1 MSGETLANAREAFRE
16 SRLRV
21 LVITAERRLPDIS
34 YVYERLSQN
43 HDLDIRVLSR
53 KQQSSLRRAL
63 RDVDFNSYD
72 RILFDILFRYI
83 REQASFIRKLSSVVI
98 YEEDSY
104 MNYLRHSR
112 RYRQFSRF
120 YRMVPGVRIVVT
132 GAGVAERLRGEGFD
146 ANFLCKG
153 YDERRIFCENESER
167 DIELGFVGRLGS
179 NTYAERKSLLE
190 NLAANEPLQ
199 MLRTEPGEPYRRV
212 LNRIRYFVGADV
224 KFGEYMAKNFEA
236 MACGCVVLAWRQGGE
251 EPAIGLEEGRHL
263 LLYSSI
269 EELRGHLARLRAE
282 PELGQWI
289 AEEGRHF
296 AEQNLTFSRLAKGLE
311 AQLCKPFPKL
321 PERRP
326 GFARRLLRLFGVAI

>member
-1 MSGETLANAREAFRE
+1 MKDKEAFSVE
-16 SRLRV
+16 PRLRI
-21 LVITAERRLPDIS
+21 LVVTAERRLPDIS

-53 KQQSSLRRAL
+53 KQQGNLRRAL
-63 RDVDFNSYD
+63 RDVDFKAYD

-83 REQASFIRKLSSVVI
+83 HKQASFIRRLSSVII

-120 YRMVPGVRIVVT
+120 YRAVPGVRIVVT

-153 YDERRIFCENESER
+153 YDERRIFCESEAER

-179 NTYAERKSLLE
+179 NTYADRKSLLE

-199 MLRTEPGEPYRRV
+199 ILRTEPGDPYRRM

-236 MACGCVVLAWRQGGE
+236 MACGCVVLAWRQGSE
-251 EPAIGLEEGRHL
+251 EPAIGLEDGCHL
-263 LLYSSI
+263 LLYSSM
-269 EELRGHLARLRAE
+269 EELRGHLTRLRSE
-282 PELGQWI
+282 PELGLRI
-289 AEEGRHF
+289 AREGRRF
-296 AEQNLTFSRLAKGLE
+296 AEQNLTFAKMAEGLE
-311 AQLCKPFPKL
+311 AQLCKPFPRL

-326 GFARRLLRLFGVAI
+326 GFVRRGLNGLLRLFGVAI